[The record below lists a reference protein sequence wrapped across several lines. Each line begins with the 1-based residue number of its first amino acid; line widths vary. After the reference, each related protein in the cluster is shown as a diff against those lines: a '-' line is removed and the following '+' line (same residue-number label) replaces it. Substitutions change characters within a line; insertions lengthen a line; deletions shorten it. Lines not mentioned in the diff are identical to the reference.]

1 MTRTESQRKFKL
13 PGLANPGAGPVAY
26 CFLGLARG
34 GSGGRIISSYRLPDG
49 RIPVVLSA
57 ENSDLLMR
65 EAVAVRGYLDEH
77 PDAGADQISAALL
90 RTRTVRP
97 HRALAMVSGR
107 EDLRRALDAVVSGD
121 ADPAVVRGEGP
132 ATTQRTGFVFPGQGS
147 QRPGMGRIYYDR
159 SAAYRAR
166 VDECAV
172 ILGDE
177 LGAPEPLHYLL
188 VEDDQ
193 YTDDIGVLQPALF
206 MHTLGLASMWLAA
219 GVAPT
224 VTIGHSQG
232 ELAAAV
238 VCGMCTVR
246 DALVATKVRADLI
259 AEHAPRG
266 YTMAVLGVDVA
277 ACESLIARN
286 IGWLKLSVV
295 NSPNIVAVSGHR
307 AAVLEVIESVRASA
321 RFAKEIRV
329 DYPAHTDVVAPY
341 RRIAVEGVRKHLYE
355 WTFNDSDMPL
365 FASTIGG
372 RMPPGLPQ
380 AEFWFLNL
388 RNRVRFDQATMA
400 AADSADLFV
409 ELADNPMLALAVQ
422 ENLFTARS
430 RAAEHVP
437 DTGFRLVGTS
447 RRDAED
453 LTEFTRNLATVA
465 VSDLHFRWDL
475 LVDGAVTK
483 PGPAAPQ
490 GFPQRAVADAADT
503 GEDIPDWIVPP
514 QEIAD

>member
-1 MTRTESQRKFKL
+1 
-13 PGLANPGAGPVAY
+13 
-26 CFLGLARG
+26 
-34 GSGGRIISSYRLPDG
+34 
-49 RIPVVLSA
+49 
-57 ENSDLLMR
+57 MR
-65 EAVAVRGYLDEH
+65 AYLDEH

-97 HRALAMVSGR
+97 HRALAMVSDR
-107 EDLRRALDAVVSGD
+107 DELRRALDAVVSGES
-121 ADPAVVRGEGP
+121 DPAVVRGERP
-132 ATTQRTGFVFPGQGS
+132 ATTQRTAFVFPGQGS

-206 MHTLGLASMWLAA
+206 MHTLSLAAMWLAA
-219 GVAPT
+219 GVTPVA
-224 VTIGHSQG
+224 TIGHSQG

-238 VCGMCTVR
+238 VCGMSTVR

-277 ACESLIARN
+277 ECESIIARN

-295 NSPNIVAVSGHR
+295 NSPHIVAVSGHR

-341 RRIAVEGVRKHLYE
+341 RRLAVEGVREHLYE
-355 WTFNDSDMPL
+355 WTFDDSDIPL

-380 AEFWFLNL
+380 ADFWFLNL

-422 ENLFTARS
+422 ENLVTARAAKNAAEQENLTTA
-430 RAAEHVP
+430 RAAENAA
-437 DTGFRLVGTS
+437 DTGFGLVATS
-447 RRDAED
+447 RREAED

-465 VSDLHFRWDL
+465 VRDVRFRWDL
-475 LVDGAVTK
+475 LTDGAVAK

-490 GFPQRAVADAADT
+490 GFPRRAVSDTADT
-503 GEDIPDWIVPP
+503 DADIPDWIVPP
-514 QEIAD
+514 HEIAD